1 MEIEEIMKRL
11 FGSITPVGETYEDQK
26 RLENIDR
33 LEIALYYIIEELI
46 NAYDFIESNKY
57 SELKIAE
64 ASKEILD
71 YLKDKLNDTLDE
83 I

>member
-1 MEIEEIMKRL
+1 MEINEIMERL
-11 FGSITPVGETYEDQK
+11 FGTITPVGETYEDQK

-33 LEIALYYIIEELI
+33 LETALNYIIEELI
-46 NAYDFIESNKY
+46 NAYDYIGSNKY

-64 ASKEILD
+64 VSKEILV
-71 YLKDKLNDTLDE
+71 YLKNKLQDTLDE

>member
-1 MEIEEIMKRL
+1 MSIEEIMEKL
-11 FGSITPVGETYEDQK
+11 FGTIEPVGETYEDQK

-33 LEIALYYIIEELI
+33 LETALNYIIQELI
-46 NAYDFIESNKY
+46 NAYEYIESNKY

-64 ASKEILD
+64 ASKEILV
-71 YLKDKLNDTLDE
+71 YLKNKLKDTLDE

>member
-1 MEIEEIMKRL
+1 MSIEEIMEKL
-11 FGSITPVGETYEDQK
+11 FGTIGPVGETYEDQK

-33 LEIALYYIIEELI
+33 LETALNYIIEELI
-46 NAYDFIESNKY
+46 NAYNYIESNKY

-64 ASKEILD
+64 ASKEILV
-71 YLKDKLNDTLDE
+71 YLKNKLKDTLDE